1 MLNNMKIEIY
11 NEEGILVATD
21 MEQILELLELNDYK
35 VITNDEENTES
46 EDQ

>member
-11 NEEGILVATD
+11 NEEGILVSTD

-35 VITNDEENTES
+35 VIREEEKSNE
-46 EDQ
+46 QK

>member
-1 MLNNMKIEIY
+1 MIKVY
-11 NEEGILVATD
+11 NDDGVLIAENI
-21 MEQILELLELNDYK
+21 EQILELLELNDYK